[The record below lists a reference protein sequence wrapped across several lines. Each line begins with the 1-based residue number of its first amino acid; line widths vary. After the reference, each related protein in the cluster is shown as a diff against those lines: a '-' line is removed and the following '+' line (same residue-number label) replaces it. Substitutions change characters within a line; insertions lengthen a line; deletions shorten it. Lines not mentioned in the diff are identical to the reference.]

1 MTDVID
7 VPLPVRVELAHAAVQ
22 VLAEQAGVDVLHI
35 KGPAVHPGL
44 RSSGAHA
51 APTSTSSCGRRGS
64 TR

>member
-1 MTDVID
+1 MTDVVD

-22 VLAEQAGVDVLHI
+22 VLADRAGVDVLHI

-44 RSSGAHA
+44 R
-51 APTSTSSCGRRGS
+51 RRGS